1 MLVLSPSGTLC
12 EVSDEFGSRLLDSGW
27 QLIGESAQT
36 PQSPTQPDE
45 EEIPAEDPTKQR
57 PAKSASRGVWAAYA
71 KTLGLSVDGLTR
83 AQILDLIGD

>member
-1 MLVLSPSGTLC
+1 MFVSSPSGTKC

-27 QLIGESAQT
+27 QLAGESAQT
-36 PQSPTQPDE
+36 PQPPEPDE

-83 AQILDLIGD
+83 AQILDLIGE